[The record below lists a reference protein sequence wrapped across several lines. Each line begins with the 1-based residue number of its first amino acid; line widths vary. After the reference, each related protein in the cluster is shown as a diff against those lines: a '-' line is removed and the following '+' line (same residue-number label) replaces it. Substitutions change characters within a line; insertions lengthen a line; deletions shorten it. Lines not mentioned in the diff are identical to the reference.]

1 MSKVAYFPLII
12 SLACLTLVACGDD
25 PPPVHPGKK
34 TPEVSEPKNSVK
46 LHLDVPSLAGWNLQE
61 LRLNAGDTV
70 ELRATLEN
78 SVGDGIIN
86 ETLTFNSQKG
96 NGFSEDQL
104 PTDQDGQ
111 VSTILLANV
120 LGQDVISVT
129 SAQGLV
135 AQLKIIINQANTA
148 AVTNP
153 NNLPELP
160 GVISWKILGKVTI
173 KYGQPEFDKDIIA
186 LNGKEIKLQGFMMP
200 LENDEKQQHFLLST
214 NPPSCFYCL
223 PAGAEGIVE
232 VYTPQEIPF
241 TYDPIIV
248 KGSLEVVKGT
258 EMGLYYRMKNAQRS
272 AAN

>member
-1 MSKVAYFPLII
+1 MSKVVHFPLII
-12 SLACLTLVACGDD
+12 SLCLALVACGDD
-25 PPPVHPGKK
+25 PPPVHSGKK
-34 TPEVSEPKNSVK
+34 IPEGSEPKSSVK

-86 ETLTFNSQKG
+86 EMLTFNSQKG
-96 NGFSEDQL
+96 NGFSDDQSA
-104 PTDQDGQ
+104 TDQDGQ

-120 LGQDVISVT
+120 VGSDVISVT
-129 SAQGLV
+129 STQGLV
-135 AQLKIIINQANTA
+135 AQLKIIINQANTTP
-148 AVTNP
+148 VSNP
-153 NNLPELP
+153 NNLPDLP
-160 GVISWKILGKVTI
+160 GVVSWKTLGKVTI
-173 KYGQPEFDKDIIA
+173 KYGQPEFDKDILA
-186 LNGKEIKLQGFMMP
+186 LNGKDVKLQGFMMP

-214 NPPSCFYCL
+214 NAPSCFYCL
-223 PAGAEGIVE
+223 PAGVEGIVE
-232 VYTPQEIPF
+232 VYTNQEIPF

-248 KGSLEVVKGT
+248 KGLLEVVKGT